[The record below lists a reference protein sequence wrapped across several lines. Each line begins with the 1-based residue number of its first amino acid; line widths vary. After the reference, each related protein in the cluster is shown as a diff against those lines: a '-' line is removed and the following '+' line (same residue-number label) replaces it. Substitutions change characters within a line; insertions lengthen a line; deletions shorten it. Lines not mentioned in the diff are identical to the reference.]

1 MKISHITIENF
12 RGIHS
17 LDIDCSN
24 RINVFIGENGVGKT
38 TILTAVQ
45 YLLSWFTAR
54 FKNEK
59 GRGKSLSDRDITK
72 GQERCKLSLN
82 LDNKTNEWSLL
93 KYAQTYRKTGKEES
107 DMQGSLVYANEI
119 VERYKNKCSI
129 PIVVGY
135 GVDRAINS
143 ADIPKHLH
151 KQTEIQLEDIYK
163 DAFQVTVNFR
173 TFFEWYRAMESD
185 DDYFYRHDG
194 EMYNANR
201 QLQAVRNAF
210 ERAMPGYRNLHI
222 RRRPTALVLEKNGN
236 EFYFQE
242 LSDGE
247 KCYFSL
253 IADIARRLAIANP
266 DIDEP
271 LNGEGVV
278 LIDEI
283 DLHLHP
289 KWQVEVLTKLTEI
302 FPNCQFFITTHS
314 PFVVSNITRE
324 DYLFV
329 FSEGNVVKVDDRVY
343 GKKIDELLLEYFSM
357 KGLRN
362 PLVQSYI
369 DEVWGLIRNNEYDTE
384 QYRKSFNWL
393 KDKLPVS
400 DIEFARIKLELK
412 KRENE
417 KNK

>member
-173 TFFEWYRAMESD
+173 TFFEW
-185 DDYFYRHDG
+185 
-194 EMYNANR
+194 
-201 QLQAVRNAF
+201 
-210 ERAMPGYRNLHI
+210 
-222 RRRPTALVLEKNGN
+222 
-236 EFYFQE
+236 
-242 LSDGE
+242 
-247 KCYFSL
+247 
-253 IADIARRLAIANP
+253 
-266 DIDEP
+266 
-271 LNGEGVV
+271 
-278 LIDEI
+278 
-283 DLHLHP
+283 
-289 KWQVEVLTKLTEI
+289 
-302 FPNCQFFITTHS
+302 
-314 PFVVSNITRE
+314 
-324 DYLFV
+324 
-329 FSEGNVVKVDDRVY
+329 
-343 GKKIDELLLEYFSM
+343 
-357 KGLRN
+357 
-362 PLVQSYI
+362 
-369 DEVWGLIRNNEYDTE
+369 
-384 QYRKSFNWL
+384 
-393 KDKLPVS
+393 
-400 DIEFARIKLELK
+400 
-412 KRENE
+412 
-417 KNK
+417 